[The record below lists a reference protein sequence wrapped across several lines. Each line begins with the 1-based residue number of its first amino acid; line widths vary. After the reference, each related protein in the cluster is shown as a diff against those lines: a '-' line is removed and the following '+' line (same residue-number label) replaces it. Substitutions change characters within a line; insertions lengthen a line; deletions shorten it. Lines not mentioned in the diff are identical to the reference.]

1 MKLLLMFVT
10 SLMIMSISYSQTLK
24 QLQKD
29 IESELASVKGTF
41 AVAAKALASG
51 ETLLINER
59 EQFHAASTMKTPV
72 MIEVFA
78 QAKSRKFSLQD
89 SVVVKNE
96 FRSIIDSS
104 TYAMDLGEDSDDS
117 MYKRI
122 GSTASI
128 RELVDHM
135 ITVSSN
141 LATNILIDLI
151 GARNVTASMRS
162 LGARDIQVL
171 RGVEDI
177 KAFER
182 GMNNTTTAYDLLVVY
197 EAIGMGKVV
206 DEQSCGEML
215 KILLAQKFRD
225 KIPALLPEGTNV
237 AHKTGNITGVEHDG
251 GIVFL
256 PDGRQFVLVLLSKN
270 LENATDAKKL
280 IGRISRKMYD
290 YFLTAQ

>member
-24 QLQKD
+24 QLKKD